1 MAKPLSRDLS
11 LCRQTYA
18 AFFGGHSH
26 SFSSSVYVLSMQISL
41 PSKGG
46 REISVINLY
55 VVFFFFGK
63 ANMATEKKKERKGN
77 GPCCMESTLRA
88 PHISRYL
95 SLSLPTN
102 FTATKKGVRWN
113 GGGGGMANRHTCAG
127 SEYEIFVYF

>member
-55 VVFFFFGK
+55 VVFFFFWQGK
-63 ANMATEKKKERKGN
+63 YGDRKEKGKERQWSLLHGKHIA
-77 GPCCMESTLRA
+77 SAAYFTLL
-88 PHISRYL
+88 I
-95 SLSLPTN
+95 
-102 FTATKKGVRWN
+102 FII
-113 GGGGGMANRHTCAG
+113 AN
-127 SEYEIFVYF
+127 